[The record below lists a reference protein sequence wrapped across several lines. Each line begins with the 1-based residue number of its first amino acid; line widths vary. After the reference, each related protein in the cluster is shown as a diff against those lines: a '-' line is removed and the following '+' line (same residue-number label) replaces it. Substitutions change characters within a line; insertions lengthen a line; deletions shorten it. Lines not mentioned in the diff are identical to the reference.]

1 MLSLFIVIRLIV
13 IRLIVIRL
21 VRFLGII
28 GLCLGCLLLFCLSA
42 ITITAPP
49 LLAQGET
56 GDETG
61 LIHVVEPGE
70 TLSEIAKAYGV
81 SLDELMVEN
90 GITDADAI
98 YEGQELLL
106 PSTAQPQPTPAPLP
120 IHVVQ
125 SGETLSEIAQQYE
138 VSLTRLML
146 VNGIRDANALYEGQE
161 LNIPRPAA
169 EEKVAAERAV
179 ETLVAA
185 ADESTTASTANS
197 TTPTVVTTLTPAATA
212 TAPATATA
220 TIAAT
225 ENTVEAA
232 EPTATASEE
241 AEATATPPVENENAA
256 SEPIDTTARIASL
269 NQSYRV
275 QSGDTFARIA
285 LRQGVDAEAL
295 RRLNRL
301 RSEDLTD
308 LQIGQILLLPANG
321 TDFQVRK
328 PAQSYVVQAGDSL
341 GSIANQFDLTT
352 ADLLTANGIADP
364 DLIAVGQELTI
375 PEKSKTADTTAG
387 TNVGPQRSGFYYYT
401 VQPGETISELAQ
413 AFNTSRLA
421 ILEYNGLPDE
431 QTIYAGLEIRIPF
444 GPPILPQR
452 RPPVPASGTSF
463 LVSLSRQKCWLFAG
477 DRVAQA
483 WNCSTGYGE
492 WITRV
497 GTFAVQSKI
506 EMAESS
512 AYQLDMPYWLGIY
525 NVGKYENGIHGLP
538 IEWST
543 GKRIWESLVGEPATF
558 GCAMLDD
565 RDAVVLFETAYI
577 GMPIHII
584 N

>member
-1 MLSLFIVIRLIV
+1 MLSLFNVTRLNVIRLA
-13 IRLIVIRL
+13 
-21 VRFLGII
+21 RFLGAV
-28 GLCLGCLLLFCLSA
+28 GLCLGCLLIFCVSA
-42 ITITAPP
+42 ITITAPR
-49 LLAQGET
+49 LLAQGAT
-56 GDETG
+56 ADATP
-61 LIHVVEPGE
+61 LSHVVEPGE

-81 SLDELMVEN
+81 SLAELMVEN

-98 YEGQELLL
+98 YEGQELRL
-106 PSTAQPQPTPAPLP
+106 PATAQAQPTPIPLP

-125 SGETLSEIAQQYE
+125 RGETLSEIAQQYA

-146 VNGIRDANALYEGQE
+146 VNGIRDANAVYEGQE
-161 LNIPRPAA
+161 LNIPRPAD
-169 EEKVAAERAV
+169 EEKVAAEQAR

-185 ADESTTASTANS
+185 ADEATADEA
-197 TTPTVVTTLTPAATA
+197 TPTAVATLTPAATA
-212 TAPATATA
+212 TAPATVTPTIATA
-220 TIAAT
+220 EHT
-225 ENTVEAA
+225 A
-232 EPTATASEE
+232 EPTATAEEE
-241 AEATATPPVENENAA
+241 AEATETPAVEEENAA
-256 SEPIDTTARIASL
+256 SEPVDAAARIASL
-269 NQSYRV
+269 NQSYQV
-275 QSGDTFARIA
+275 KSGDTFARIA

-308 LQIGQILLLPANG
+308 LRIGQILLLPANG

-328 PAQSYVVQAGDSL
+328 PAHSYVVQGGDSL
-341 GSIANQFDLTT
+341 GSIANQFELTT

-364 DLIAVGQELTI
+364 NLIAVGQTLTI
-375 PEKSKTADTTAG
+375 PEKSTSAAVTAS

-431 QTIYAGLEIRIPF
+431 QTIYAGLEIRIPY

-497 GTFAVQSKI
+497 GSFAVQSKI

-543 GKRIWESLVGEPATF
+543 GERIWESLVGEPATF

>member
-1 MLSLFIVIRLIV
+1 MLSLFTVIRLKM
-13 IRLIVIRL
+13 IRPTRS
-21 VRFLGII
+21 LGASA
-28 GLCLGCLLLFCLSA
+28 LCLGYLLIFCLSA
-42 ITITAPP
+42 TISVPR
-49 LLAQGET
+49 LLAQAEIA
-56 GDETG
+56 DETG

-70 TLSEIAKAYGV
+70 TLSEIAKAYGI

-106 PSTAQPQPTPAPLP
+106 PESAQPQPTPLPLP

-125 SGETLSEIAQQYE
+125 SGETLSEIAQQYT

-146 VNGIRDANALYEGQE
+146 VNGIRDANAVYEGQE
-161 LNIPRPAA
+161 LNIPRPAD
-169 EEKVAAERAV
+169 EEKVAAEQAI
-179 ETLVAA
+179 ETLVAV
-185 ADESTTASTANS
+185 ADESTADESTADES
-197 TTPTVVTTLTPAATA
+197 TADEATPTAVATLTPAATA
-212 TAPATATA
+212 TAPATATP
-220 TIAAT
+220 TIAAA
-225 ENTVEAA
+225 ENTA
-232 EPTATASEE
+232 EPTATAGEE
-241 AEATATPPVENENAA
+241 AEATETPAAEDENEA
-256 SEPIDTTARIASL
+256 SEPVDAAARIASL
-269 NQSYRV
+269 NRSYQV

-308 LQIGQILLLPANG
+308 LRIGQILLLPANG

-328 PAQSYVVQAGDSL
+328 PAKSYVIQGGDSL

-375 PEKSKTADTTAG
+375 PEKSKTADATAG

-431 QTIYAGLEIRIPF
+431 QTIYAGLEIRIPY

-477 DRVAQA
+477 DRVAQS

-543 GKRIWESLVGEPATF
+543 GERIWESLVGEPATF